1 MLMYKVLIAD
11 DEKIIRNG
19 LMGIVDWNELG
30 FEIIGEA
37 ATGRDALDKLINL
50 KPDLIMLD
58 IRMPGLTGLEVMKAA
73 CENGFSGKAVILSG
87 FSDFEYAQEAIEYG
101 VRSYLTKPV
110 DVDALTEI
118 LNTVR
123 EELDKAEEDRKKRGQ
138 YFSRAKASIF
148 EELLTGKLE
157 LETEAD
163 KEQLGLSKGPFRVV
177 LTEKFSLN
185 SEDKEYSLSEL
196 LRVSRDSG
204 DIFEEIQI
212 QGGWNTLIFKG
223 RHGLD
228 KLSSAL
234 EKFDKE
240 YPPEKNSPLDT
251 IFFAC
256 GPAVEDA
263 ECLQDSYEAAKYYME
278 NRFFCDE
285 GQHYISLDH
294 QPYGVEIRAGEIMD
308 GEEHEVT
315 EDMSVEAVRERLLV
329 PYAELFVEAVQ
340 TFNRNRIAEGLRNL
354 QEQLYISRLTV
365 SETKKLLVD
374 LYLKIKEKIIVV
386 FNKTDIP
393 FKADSEIIDFMINSF
408 YLYEIIQGISEQLD
422 MMMTSIGY
430 SSRDSIID
438 DVVFYIE
445 HNYAFNITLENLAP
459 LFGYN
464 SSYLGKIFSKRLG
477 VNFNTYLDKVR
488 IEHSKELLL
497 SGKTQVY
504 KVAEMV
510 GYKNVDYFHI
520 KFKKYVGISPAEYRK
535 RSRA

>member
-1 MLMYKVLIAD
+1 MYKVIIAD
-11 DEKIIRNG
+11 DEKIIRSG
-19 LMGIVDWNELG
+19 LMGIVDWENLG

-37 ATGRDALDKLINL
+37 ATGREAFDKITRLS
-50 KPDLIMLD
+50 PDLIMLD

-73 CENGFSGKAVILSG
+73 REQGFNGKAVILSG
-87 FSDFEYAQEAIEYG
+87 FSDFEYAQEAIAYG

-110 DVDALTEI
+110 DVNDLTAI
-118 LNTVR
+118 LKTVR
-123 EELDKAEEDRKKRGQ
+123 EEMDAAAKDNEKRGR
-138 YFSRAKASIF
+138 YFNRARNVIL
-148 EELLTGKLE
+148 EELLTGE
-157 LETEAD
+157 GEPGIESDIT
-163 KEQLGLSKGPFRVV
+163 QLGLGKGPFRVV
-177 LTEKFSLN
+177 LTEKYSLN
-185 SEDKEYSLSEL
+185 VEDKEYSLSEL
-196 LRVSRDSG
+196 LRVSKDSK
-204 DIFEEIQI
+204 DYFEEIHI

-228 KLSSAL
+228 KLEDAL
-234 EKFDKE
+234 VKFEKE

-256 GPAVEDA
+256 GPVVEDA
-263 ECLQDSYEAAKYYME
+263 ECLSDSYEAAKYYME

-285 GQHYISLDH
+285 GQHYISPEH

-315 EDMSVEAVRERLLV
+315 ENMSVEAVREKLLI
-329 PYAELFVEAVQ
+329 PYAELFTEAVQ

-354 QEQLYISRLTV
+354 QEQLYISKLTV
-365 SETKKLLVD
+365 TETKKLLVD
-374 LYLKIKEKIIVV
+374 IYLKIKERILVI
-386 FNKTDIP
+386 FSKTEIP
-393 FKADSEIIDFMINSF
+393 FKADSEMIEFVMNSF

-422 MMMTSIGY
+422 MIMTTIGY

-464 SSYLGKIFSKRLG
+464 SSYLGKIFSKKLG

-497 SGKTQVY
+497 SGKIQVY

-535 RSRA
+535 RCK